1 MRNQQTLCATNSR
14 FFHPGNFAMKKLLEV
29 EEARSIMSQGMDWGV
44 WKWLMEK
51 KRVRIIADRAT
62 DALNAAEMK
71 VKEAWPEE
79 LKLAYDALVDEDF
92 ANEKKKKKN
101 GAFSGIDP
109 EMLATA
115 RAVKEADEIAEQCRL
130 KAEDIFDDADRKMS
144 TELARQGARKALERY
159 DLHEKAIRKAEAA
172 LKGK

>member
-1 MRNQQTLCATNSR
+1 MR
-14 FFHPGNFAMKKLLEV
+14 KLPEV
-29 EEARSIMSQGMDWGV
+29 EEARSIMTQGMEWGV
-44 WKWLMEK
+44 WKWITEK

-115 RAVKEADEIAEQCRL
+115 RAVKEADEIAE
-130 KAEDIFDDADRKMS
+130 
-144 TELARQGARKALERY
+144 
-159 DLHEKAIRKAEAA
+159 
-172 LKGK
+172 